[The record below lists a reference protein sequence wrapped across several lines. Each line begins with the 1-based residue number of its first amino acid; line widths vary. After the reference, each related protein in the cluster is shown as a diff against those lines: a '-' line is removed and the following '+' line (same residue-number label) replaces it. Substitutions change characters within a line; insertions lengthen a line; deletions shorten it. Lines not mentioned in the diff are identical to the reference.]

1 MKIAVV
7 TDNGKTV
14 CQHFGRA
21 QYYLVASIE
30 NGSVTGKEQRPKAG
44 HHTAGMSHEHNHAA
58 GACHGF
64 NAHSQSIHAGMV
76 SNITD
81 CQLVIAGGMGMG
93 ARQSLEQ
100 AGIDVHMTDVADI
113 DIALKLYLEGK
124 LPNLTERLH

>member
-7 TDNGKTV
+7 TDDGKTI

-21 QYYLVASIE
+21 GYYLVASIE
-30 NGSVTGKEQRPKAG
+30 NGQVIGKEQRPKSG
-44 HHTAGMSHEHNHAA
+44 HHTEGMQHNHAA
-58 GACHGF
+58 GDCHGF
-64 NAHSQSIHAGMV
+64 NAHSQSVHAGMV

-93 ARQSLEQ
+93 ARQSLSQ

-113 DIALKLYLEGK
+113 DTTLKLYLEGK